1 MEKQNRTHVQ
11 VLLPEI
17 MAMMAEEKTRRA
29 EGQAVKRLLERE
41 RRKGRKLETEIL
53 PRPKGRPGEAAQ
65 VCTLAQLR
73 ELETDMFT
81 TVFVG
86 NSQTRALGGH
96 MVTPRGYRL

>member
-41 RRKGRKLETEIL
+41 RRKGRKLETGIL
-53 PRPKGRPGEAAQ
+53 PRPKGRPGETAAPKD
-65 VCTLAQLR
+65 R
-73 ELETDMFT
+73 WKYP
-81 TVFVG
+81 
-86 NSQTRALGGH
+86 RAK
-96 MVTPRGYRL
+96 TISA

>member
-41 RRKGRKLETEIL
+41 RRKGRKLETEI
-53 PRPKGRPGEAAQ
+53 RRAPKGGREAA
-65 VCTLAQLR
+65 APR
-73 ELETDMFT
+73 DRWKYP
-81 TVFVG
+81 
-86 NSQTRALGGH
+86 RAK
-96 MVTPRGYRL
+96 TISA

>member
-53 PRPKGRPGEAAQ
+53 PRPKGRRGGPAAP
-65 VCTLAQLR
+65 R
-73 ELETDMFT
+73 DRWKYP
-81 TVFVG
+81 
-86 NSQTRALGGH
+86 RAK
-96 MVTPRGYRL
+96 TISA

>member
-53 PRPKGRPGEAAQ
+53 PRPKGGRERLPLPGTAGIS
-65 VCTLAQLR
+65 TGKDDLR
-73 ELETDMFT
+73 IILII
-81 TVFVG
+81 V
-86 NSQTRALGGH
+86 R
-96 MVTPRGYRL
+96 MV

>member
-53 PRPKGRPGEAAQ
+53 PRPKGRRERLPLPGTA
-65 VCTLAQLR
+65 
-73 ELETDMFT
+73 
-81 TVFVG
+81 G
-86 NSQTRALGGH
+86 NIHGQRRSPH
-96 MVTPRGYRL
+96 NPHK